1 MIPGLITSTTITFKS
16 NTKCILSSCISIF
29 FTYITYVYI
38 LYTEYTYINNISR
51 CTCIYIYIISMWHGC
66 KKPLFSNLPVQVF
79 LEQASL
85 HAELHHRLITGKN
98 HVRRG
103 DSPYETPPLK
113 RCETTSKFDQSVEL
127 FGWNVLWTIFQQESG
142 LIRNSMKFTKWNC
155 WCFIWSCLGCFSP
168 LKIWLLIKWDR
179 FYPKR
184 YYNMFEGTWRH
195 YIDHSSKGWS
205 FLQESQWKP
214 SVPWWSSTKQINCF
228 GVYTLITHH

>member
-1 MIPGLITSTTITFKS
+1 
-16 NTKCILSSCISIF
+16 
-29 FTYITYVYI
+29 
-38 LYTEYTYINNISR
+38 
-51 CTCIYIYIISMWHGC
+51 MW
-66 KKPLFSNLPVQVF
+66 
-79 LEQASL
+79 E
-85 HAELHHRLITGKN
+85 EEI
-98 HVRRG
+98 
-103 DSPYETPPLK
+103 SPYETPPLK

-195 YIDHSSKGWS
+195 YIDHPSKGWS

-214 SVPWWSSTKQINCF
+214 SVHICAMMVINQANQLFWGLYAHHSSLKNA
-228 GVYTLITHH
+228 